1 MIILNI
7 DWLNEFSDPYLK
19 TSNGQGVFLSGIVLG
34 MIAKH
39 QVREGES
46 IDSAPMFKQII
57 FGKMQRRDL
66 LRHLSRIPELIR
78 VYDIPYK
85 GYLTQLS
92 GKAGELLLKGS
103 SEVGVDGNF
112 AFSVAFL
119 NAYEYFWK
127 IFGKLEGQE

>member
-1 MIILNI
+1 MKI

-19 TSNGQGVFLSGIVLG
+19 TLDGQGVFLSGIILG

-39 QVREGES
+39 QAGEGEG
-46 IDSAPMFKQII
+46 IDSAPVFKQIV

-66 LRHLSRIPELIR
+66 LRHLSRVPELIR

-85 GYLTQLS
+85 GYLEQLS
-92 GKAGELLLKGS
+92 GKTGELLLKGS
-103 SEVGVDGNF
+103 SEMGIDGNF
-112 AFSVAFL
+112 VFSVAFL

-127 IFGKLEGQE
+127 IFGKTE